1 MKRLLLFVSA
11 LAVSASLSAAEPVAK
26 LKSIRHESARA
37 EKSLLLSGPESWRQL
52 LVAGEREDGRTIDV
66 TRAVRYKVEPADL
79 ATIDASGLATPKREG
94 EGTIRIE
101 ADDVAPVTAR
111 IVVKNMLSP
120 NRVGFATHVNPILSR
135 AACNTGGCHG
145 KAGGQNGFALS
156 LFGFEPEDDYEYLVK
171 EGRGRRLF
179 AASVD
184 SSLMLLK
191 GTGRVAHAGG
201 KRLEYDSTH
210 YRLVR
215 RWIEQGAPADAK
227 SDAVATHIEVSPGS
241 RVLSFQSEQQLA
253 VLAHLSDGR
262 VEDVTRLAIF
272 EIGDAELGEVSNT
285 GLFTAKAKPGVVSVK
300 VRYQALIG
308 VFTATLPTG
317 NVVAEMPAKRNFID
331 EHVFAQ
337 LKSLGLPAS
346 EPCDAST
353 FLRRVT
359 LDVTGRLPTVE
370 ETTAYLADSSADKE
384 DRLIDRLLTSEDY
397 AYHFANKW
405 SAILRNR
412 RNSPTDDPRPTAAFH
427 VWIKESLN
435 RNKPF
440 DRFVREILTV
450 SGEETNEPPVVW
462 HRETKDAP
470 GQTEDVAQ
478 LFLGQR
484 ISCAKCHHHPHEK
497 WSQGDYWSMTAFFSR
512 TEVKVGGK
520 KGKNVEAS
528 RVYHK
533 PGDARATHPR
543 TKESLKPAGLGG
555 NALEVSREEDARHKL
570 VDWMASP
577 ENPYFA
583 KTLVNRYWK
592 HFFGRALVE
601 PEDDLRLTNPP
612 TNPALLDALAKH
624 FIDSGYDLKNLVKTI
639 VGSQSYRLA
648 AIPTGKNADDTQN
661 YSHFYI
667 RRINAEAL
675 FDAIDQVTGSKSS
688 FPNMPTD
695 TRAVYLPDNQFES
708 YFLSVFG
715 RPDSASPCECERSND
730 ATLAQVLYMFNSE
743 ELRERIG
750 GKRAMQPMAKDPKET
765 KKTKAVN
772 KGGTRGPTLAQGG
785 GRLQKLLKDSR
796 THEERIRELYLAAF
810 SRPPQADE
818 VRASLAYLDAR
829 KDDVAS
835 AYEDILWALVNTKEF
850 LFNH

>member
-1 MKRLLLFVSA
+1 MKRLICCFIVA
-11 LAVSASLSAAEPVAK
+11 CAGAASSNAAEPIGK
-26 LKSIRHESARA
+26 LKSIRLESPRGG
-37 EKSLLLSGPESWRQL
+37 EPIVLVGPESWRQL
-52 LVAGEREDGRTIDV
+52 LVSGDAETGRTLDV
-66 TRAVRYKVEPADL
+66 TRSVRFRVEPADL
-79 ATIDASGLATPKREG
+79 AVVDATGLATPKREG
-94 EGTIRIE
+94 EGTLRIE
-101 ADDVAPVTAR
+101 AEGVAPIAAKV
-111 IVVKNMLSP
+111 IVRQVQSP
-120 NRVGFATHVNPILSR
+120 PQVGFATQVNPILSR

-156 LFGFEPEDDYEYLVK
+156 LFGFEPDDDYEYLVK

-179 AASVD
+179 AASAD

-191 GTGRVAHAGG
+191 GAGRIAHAGG

-210 YRLVR
+210 YRLLR
-215 RWIEQGAPADAK
+215 RWIEQGVPADAK
-227 SDAVATHIEVSPGS
+227 SDAVATRIEVLPG
-241 RVLSFQSEQQLA
+241 RVLSFTGEQRCARASERWADRRRDPPL
-253 VLAHLSDGR
+253 HFRDRRRG
-262 VEDVTRLAIF
+262 T
-272 EIGDAELGEVSNT
+272 GEVTNT
-285 GLFTAKAKPGVVSVK
+285 GLFTARSKPGIVSVRI
-300 VRYQALIG
+300 RYQALVG

-317 NVVAEMPAKRNFID
+317 ATVAEMPAKRNFID
-331 EHVFAQ
+331 DHVFAQ
-337 LKSLGLPAS
+337 LKALGLPAS
-346 EPCDAST
+346 ESCDAST
-353 FLRRVT
+353 FIRRVT
-359 LDVTGRLPTVE
+359 LDVAGRLPTVE
-370 ETTAYLADSSADKE
+370 ETTAYLADSTSDKDE
-384 DRLIDRLLTSEDY
+384 RLIDRLLAMEDY

-412 RNSPTDDPRPTAAFH
+412 RHSSTEDPRPTAAFH

-440 DRFVREILTV
+440 DQFVREILTV
-450 SGEETNEPPVVW
+450 SGEDVSAPPVIW

-497 WSQGDYWSMTAFFSR
+497 WSQADYWKMTAFFSR

-533 PGDARATHPR
+533 PGDAQATHPR
-543 TKESLKPAGLGG
+543 TKESLKPAGLG
-555 NALEVSREEDARHKL
+555 ADAVEVSRDEDARHKL

-592 HFFGRALVE
+592 HFLGRAIVE

-624 FIDSGYDLKNLVKTI
+624 FIEHHYDLKNLVKTI
-639 VGSQSYRLA
+639 VSSQAYRLSS
-648 AIPTGKNADDTQN
+648 IPNGKNADDTQN
-661 YSHFYI
+661 YSHFVL
-667 RRINAEAL
+667 RRLNAETL
-675 FDAIDQVTGSKSS
+675 FDAIDQVTGSKTN

-730 ATLAQVLYMFNSE
+730 ATLAQVLYLFNSE

-750 GKRAMQPMAKDPKET
+750 GKRAVQPSAKDPKEM
-765 KKTKAVN
+765 KKSKVTN
-772 KGGTRGPTLAQGG
+772 RGGTRGPTLAVGG
-785 GRLQKLLKDSR
+785 GRLQKLLKDTR
-796 THEERIRELYLAAF
+796 PHDAKIRDLYLAAF
-810 SRPPQADE
+810 SREPQAE
-818 VRASLAYLDAR
+818 ELRASLAYIEAR
-829 KDDVAS
+829 RDEVAA
-835 AYEDILWALVNTKEF
+835 AYEDILWALLNTKEF

>member
-1 MKRLLLFVSA
+1 MKRFFCLFVSA
-11 LAVSASLSAAEPVAK
+11 WVSASIASAAEPVGK
-26 LKSIRHESARA
+26 LKSIRLESLRA
-37 EKSLLLSGPESWRQL
+37 GEPIVLAGPESWRQL
-52 LVAGEREDGRTIDV
+52 LVAAEAESGRTIDV
-66 TRAVRYKVEPADL
+66 TRSVRYKVEPADL
-79 ATIDASGLATPKREG
+79 AEVDATGLAIPKRDG
-94 EGTIRIE
+94 EGAVRIE
-101 ADDVAPVTAR
+101 ADGVNPISVKL
-111 IVVKNMLSP
+111 IVQQIQSP
-120 NRVGFATHVNPILSR
+120 PRVGFAMHVNPILSR
-135 AACNTGGCHG
+135 GSCNTGGCHG

-156 LFGFEPEDDYEYLVK
+156 LFGFEPDDDYEYLVK

-179 AASVD
+179 AASAE

-201 KRLEYDSTH
+201 KRLEVDSMH
-210 YRLVR
+210 YRLLR
-215 RWIEQGAPADAK
+215 RWIEQGAPADGK
-227 SDAVATHIEVSPGS
+227 GDAVATRIEVLPGS
-241 RVLSFQSEQQLA
+241 RVLSFGGEQQLA
-253 VLAHLSDGR
+253 VLAHRSDGR
-262 VEDVTRLAIF
+262 VEDVTRLALF
-272 EIGDAELGEVSNT
+272 EIGDAELGEVSNS
-285 GLFTAKAKPGVVSVK
+285 GLFAAKARPGVVSVK
-300 VRYQALIG
+300 VRYQALVG

-317 NVVAEMPAKRNFID
+317 NVVAEMPPTRNFID
-331 EHVFAQ
+331 DHVFAQ
-337 LKSLGLPAS
+337 LKALGLPAS
-346 EPCDAST
+346 EPCSPAT

-359 LDVTGRLPTVE
+359 LDVAGRLPTVA
-370 ETTAYLADSSADKE
+370 ETTAYVADTAADKDE
-384 DRLIDRLLTSEDY
+384 RLIDRLLATEDY

-412 RNSPTDDPRPTAAFH
+412 RNSPMDDPRPTAAFH

-440 DRFVREILTV
+440 DQFVREILTV

-497 WSQGDYWSMTAFFSR
+497 WSQADYWKMTAFFSR

-533 PGDARATHPR
+533 PGEAQATHPR
-543 TKESLKPAGLGG
+543 TKESLKPAGLG
-555 NALEVSREEDARHKL
+555 AATVEVSREEDARHKL

-583 KTLVNRYWK
+583 KTLANRYWK
-592 HFFGRALVE
+592 HFFGRAIVE

-624 FIDSGYDLKNLVKTI
+624 FIEHRYDLKDLVKTI
-639 VGSQSYRLA
+639 VSSQAYRLSS
-648 AIPTGKNADDTQN
+648 IPIGKNADDTQN

-667 RRINAEAL
+667 RRLNAETL
-675 FDAIDQVTGSKSS
+675 FDAIDQVTGSKTN
-688 FPNMPTD
+688 FPNMPSD

-730 ATLAQVLYMFNSE
+730 ATLAQVLYLFNSE
-743 ELRERIG
+743 ELRERIS
-750 GKRAMQPMAKDPKET
+750 GKRSSPLPSGKET
-765 KKTKAVN
+765 KKPKAN
-772 KGGTRGPTLAQGG
+772 KGGTRGPVLAQGG
-785 GRLQKLLKDSR
+785 GRLQKLLKDSQP
-796 THEERIRELYLAAF
+796 HEAKIRELYLAAF
-810 SRPPQADE
+810 SREPQAE
-818 VRASLAYLDAR
+818 ELRASLAYLDAR
-829 KDDVAS
+829 KDDVAA
-835 AYEDILWALVNTKEF
+835 AYEDILWALLNTKEF